1 VPPDATA
8 RWRKHKLRLYDAL
21 YRRTTE
27 SCFELSEA
35 AVGRFASS
43 LARARPDVIVAYTSA
58 IYTLARMLEA
68 RGMTP
73 FSPASIVVG
82 AEQLHDFQRTTIE
95 RVFRA
100 PVYETYGSREF
111 MLIGAECEAHAGL
124 HLTAEHLIVEILDDE
139 GAPVPAGT
147 EGDVVITDLTNTG
160 MPFIRYRNGDRAIAA
175 TGACPC
181 GRHLPR
187 LARVTGRR
195 LDVLTTPDGQQLPG
209 EFFPHILKEFAAVQR
224 FQVEQDDPEF
234 VTVRLVAPEWS
245 SDDSD
250 RLRREVAAVAG
261 GALEVRIDRVED
273 SPLTGAGKLKVV
285 VNRLAEDGRS
295 AVPAVEAR

>member
-1 VPPDATA
+1 
-8 RWRKHKLRLYDAL
+8 
-21 YRRTTE
+21 
-27 SCFELSEA
+27 
-35 AVGRFASS
+35 
-43 LARARPDVIVAYTSA
+43 
-58 IYTLARMLEA
+58 
-68 RGMTP
+68 
-73 FSPASIVVG
+73 
-82 AEQLHDFQRTTIE
+82 
-95 RVFRA
+95 
-100 PVYETYGSREF
+100 
-111 MLIGAECEAHAGL
+111 
-124 HLTAEHLIVEILDDE
+124 
-139 GAPVPAGT
+139 
-147 EGDVVITDLTNTG
+147 
-160 MPFIRYRNGDRAIAA
+160 
-175 TGACPC
+175 
-181 GRHLPR
+181 
-187 LARVTGRR
+187 VTGRR

-273 SPLTGAGKLKVV
+273 IPLTGAGKLKVV